1 MSTSSTITT
10 LWTKVSIYI
19 TQIAAVMLS
28 FISPIAG
35 VLMAVGAF
43 IFLDT
48 IIGIWKAKKIK
59 QKVTS
64 RRLSSVV
71 NKMLVYQLTVITFFI
86 LGHFIVNDIVK
97 TFLDVDYA
105 MTKLIA
111 IILISIEFFSI
122 DESFKTATGKG
133 LLERFTHLVNTY
145 KSNKKSFRKDD

>member
-1 MSTSSTITT
+1 MITGSTVGS
-10 LWTKVSIYI
+10 LWTKLTVYF
-19 TQIAAVMLS
+19 TQIAAVLLT
-28 FISPIAG
+28 FISPISG
-35 VLMAVGAF
+35 VLIAVGAF

-97 TFLDVDYA
+97 TFIDVDYA

-111 IILISIEFFSI
+111 VILISIEFFSI
-122 DESFKTATGKG
+122 DESFKAATGKG
-133 LLERFTHLVNTY
+133 LLDRFTELVTKY
-145 KSNKKSFRKDD
+145 KTNKKMLRKDD

>member
-1 MSTSSTITT
+1 MSATNTVTT
-10 LWTKVSIYI
+10 LWAKISIYI
-19 TQIAAVMLS
+19 TQIMAVLLT

-35 VLMAVGAF
+35 VLIAVGAF

-48 IIGIWKAKKIK
+48 IIGVWKAKKIK

-97 TFLDVDYA
+97 TFIDVDYA

-111 IILISIEFFSI
+111 VILISIEFFSI
-122 DESFKTATGKG
+122 DESFKTATGEG
-133 LLERFTHLVNTY
+133 LLDRFKHLMNTY
-145 KSNKKSFRKDD
+145 KENKKSFRKDD

>member
-1 MSTSSTITT
+1 MSTTNTVTT
-10 LWTKVSIYI
+10 LWAKISIYI
-19 TQIAAVMLS
+19 TQIMAVLLT
-28 FISPIAG
+28 FISPISG

-48 IIGIWKAKKIK
+48 IIGVWKAKKIK

-97 TFLDVDYA
+97 TFIDVDYA

-111 IILISIEFFSI
+111 VILISIEFFSI

-133 LLERFTHLVNTY
+133 LLDRFKHLMNTY
-145 KSNKKSFRKDD
+145 KENRKSFRKDD

>member
-19 TQIAAVMLS
+19 TQIAAVLLS

-64 RRLSSVV
+64 RRLSSIV
-71 NKMLVYQLTVITFFI
+71 NKMLVYQCTVITFFI

-97 TFLDVDYA
+97 ELINIDYA
-105 MTKLIA
+105 MTKLVA
-111 IILISIEFFSI
+111 VILISIEFFSI
-122 DESFKTATGKG
+122 DESFKAATGKG
-133 LLERFTHLVNTY
+133 LLDRFNDLMNKY
-145 KSNKKSFRKDD
+145 KANKKMLRKDD

>member
-1 MSTSSTITT
+1 MPHRITY
-10 LWTKVSIYI
+10 LWDKLMLHT
-19 TQIAAVMLS
+19 TQILAVLLT

-35 VLMAVGAF
+35 VLVAVGAF
-43 IFLDT
+43 IMLDT

-97 TFLDVDYA
+97 TFIDVDYA
-105 MTKLIA
+105 MTKIVA
-111 IILISIEFFSI
+111 VVLISIEFFSI

-133 LLERFTHLVNTY
+133 LLQRFTELLSKY
-145 KSNKKSFRKDD
+145 KENKKSFRKDD

>member
-1 MSTSSTITT
+1 MSNTVGN
-10 LWTKVSIYI
+10 LWAKLGVYF
-19 TQIAAVMLS
+19 TQIAAVLLT

-35 VLMAVGAF
+35 VLIAVGAF
-43 IFLDT
+43 VFLDT

-97 TFLDVDYA
+97 QFINIDYA
-105 MTKLIA
+105 MTKVIA
-111 IILISIEFFSI
+111 VVLISIEFFSI

-133 LLERFTHLVNTY
+133 LLERFTDLVT
-145 KSNKKSFRKDD
+145 KFKKNKKMLRSDD